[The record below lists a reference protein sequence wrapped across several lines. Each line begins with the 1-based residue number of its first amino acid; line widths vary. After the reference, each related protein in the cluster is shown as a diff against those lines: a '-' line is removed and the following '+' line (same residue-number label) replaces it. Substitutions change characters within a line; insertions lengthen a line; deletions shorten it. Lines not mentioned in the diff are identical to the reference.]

1 MPSIVQRPTTTR
13 SSSTSRWPW
22 PRASGCAGRPRT
34 DHLDEFAELARAA
47 GARIVGTLETRREQP
62 APRYFVGTGKAD
74 ELKALVS
81 EREAR
86 LVIFDH
92 DLSPAQERNLEAH
105 LEARVLSRTGLIL
118 DIFAQR
124 ARTHEGKLQV
134 ELAQLEHMAAR
145 LVRGWSHLDR
155 EKGGIG
161 LRGAGEKQLELDQR
175 LLQGRISQIRK
186 RLDTVRRTRA
196 QSRRARQRAELPLI
210 AVVGYTNAGKS
221 TLFNAVAESGVF
233 AADQVFATLDP
244 TLRRIDVPGLGPA
257 VLADTVGFVRRLPH
271 KLVEAFKATLE
282 EVVEADLLLHVL
294 DASDPAMD
302 DKRAAVSTVLEE
314 IDALTVPT
322 IELLNKIDATD
333 DPTDAAGAWQG
344 QEGPLQVHHLPA
356 MDTVSIYWSR
366 RSPRFSAHRFA
377 LRFASARRSRMRAR
391 CYEQGQVVE
400 RAARMAA
407 RWICIC
413 LATPPSVLR
422 GRGCAGFVR
431 NIRAC
436 CEPSPFRGC
445 CRVSTFSLRVVD
457 MGLLRLIR
465 AAPNAA
471 AHKHSLLLINQAG
484 VPFRSGSRHSSP
496 RTEKHMAWNEPGGG
510 RNNDPWGDRKDD
522 PWGRGGNDKGPPD
535 MDEAFRSMQEQLARI
550 FGGKSGSGGGA
561 SGAGGPSAQLVAVL
575 AGLAVVAYLVSGFYT
590 LDEQERGVIFRFGAV
605 EQQIAAGSARR

>member
-1 MPSIVQRPTTTR
+1 MLFDRPETDDNAVLVHVALGR
-13 SSSTSRWPW
+13 GPA
-22 PRASGCAGRPRT
+22 PVDAQGRPRT

-221 TLFNAVAESGVF
+221 TLFNAVAESDVF

-333 DPTDAAGAWQG
+333 DPTPTLLAPGKG
-344 QEGPLQVHHLPA
+344 SEGPLQVRL
-356 MDTVSIYWSR
+356 
-366 RSPRFSAHRFA
+366 
-377 LRFASARRSRMRAR
+377 SARDGHGFDLLEQAIAEVLGASLRAQVRLGPEQGRMRAR
-391 CYEQGQVVE
+391 CYEQGWVEAE
-400 RAARMAA
+400 RAAPDGGAVLDLYLPRDAA
-407 RWICIC
+407 ER
-413 LATPPSVLR
+413 LTGEGVVL
-422 GRGCAGFVR
+422 VLS
-431 NIRAC
+431 
-436 CEPSPFRGC
+436 ETSE
-445 CRVSTFSLRVVD
+445 
-457 MGLLRLIR
+457 R
-465 AAPNAA
+465 AANPSLGFEAAAEGLDVQPPPEEDYGHSVA
-471 AHKHSLLLINQAG
+471 AHKG
-484 VPFRSGSRHSSP
+484 
-496 RTEKHMAWNEPGGG
+496 RT
-510 RNNDPWGDRKDD
+510 
-522 PWGRGGNDKGPPD
+522 
-535 MDEAFRSMQEQLARI
+535 
-550 FGGKSGSGGGA
+550 
-561 SGAGGPSAQLVAVL
+561 
-575 AGLAVVAYLVSGFYT
+575 
-590 LDEQERGVIFRFGAV
+590 
-605 EQQIAAGSARR
+605 